1 MRNFLESRLGK
12 EIDLNCGSV
21 SVTGKV
27 TKIEGEV
34 VHIEKDGVTCY
45 VNIEKIIAVW
55 DLQEKKPQKPGFLA
69 DAK

>member
-12 EIDLNCGSV
+12 EIDLNCGSL
-21 SVTGKV
+21 SITGKV

-34 VHIEKDGVTCY
+34 VHVEKDGVICY

-55 DLQEKKPQKPGFLA
+55 DLQEKKPQKPGFA
-69 DAK
+69 TDAK